1 MIIPYTLTLWFRGVP
16 MLTVEFIAP
25 FKGHKPGDVA
35 ALEQTLAEWL
45 ISRQYA
51 VVAEAK
57 PQPARNNRTRKK

>member
-1 MIIPYTLTLWFRGVP
+1 